1 MKKIILFCI
10 VISAISA
17 NGQQSLKDALF
28 SGKLKMDSGK
38 VIRKTDDL
46 SNKIDTVVRKQPME
60 PQKTQQAVALTGDS
74 LSAAPLT
81 QQGDATTIATGVT
94 TETNAAPKDNNTI
107 WKEYIEELTGTL
119 RTEVLPNKKIKNGTY
134 SILIEYEIDV
144 DGQTTVKTV
153 SCDPESSYLEQQ
165 VKERMLLSSPQMTPL
180 LGNTGKPRKAI
191 KKYTMILSK

>member
-28 SGKLKMDSGK
+28 SGKLKMDTGK
-38 VIRKTDDL
+38 VIRRTDDL
-46 SNKIDTVVRKQPME
+46 STKIDTTTRKPVE
-60 PQKTQQAVALTGDS
+60 PEKTQQAVLLPGDS
-74 LSAAPLT
+74 LTISPAT
-81 QQGDATTIATGVT
+81 QQSDPTATAVT
-94 TETNAAPKDNNTI
+94 PATNAAPKDNNTI

-119 RTEVLPNKKIKNGTY
+119 RTDVLPNKKIKNGTY

-180 LGNTGKPRKAI
+180 LGTTGKPRKAI